1 MVVGTPGRIQEH
13 LRKGTLVLDGLNT
26 LVLDEADRMLD
37 MGFYDSIAEI
47 IGQLPERRQTL
58 LFSATYPD
66 GIEKLA
72 KTFMRDP
79 RQVRVES
86 LHADSQIEQRFFEI
100 DPKQRMD
107 AVVRLLQHFR
117 PQSCV
122 AFCQT
127 RQQCQELAD
136 ALKAQRISALA
147 LHGDL
152 EQRIQ
157 SMLLAVRAKVLEGHS
172 LAGSLREF
180 PTAFPELYRAT
191 VAAGEHAG
199 HLGPVLEQLA
209 DYTEQRQQSRQK
221 IQLALLYPVILMV
234 ASLAIVGF
242 LLGYVVPDV
251 VRVFIDS
258 GQTLPLLTRVL
269 IGVSDWVKAWGAL
282 AFVAAIGGVI
292 GFRYA
297 LRKDAFRERWHGFL
311 LRVPLVGRLV
321 RSTDTARFASTLAIL
336 TRSGVPLVEALAI
349 AAEVIANRIIRNEVV
364 KAAQK
369 VREGASLTRSLE
381 ATGQFPPMML
391 HMIASGERSGELD
404 QMLARTAR
412 NQENDLAAQI
422 GLMVGLFE
430 PFMLI
435 FMGAVVLVIVL
446 AILLPIL
453 SLNQLVG

>member
-1 MVVGTPGRIQEH
+1 MAAFEYLALDPSGRQQ
-13 LRKGTLVLDGLNT
+13 KGVL
-26 LVLDEADRMLD
+26 EAD
-37 MGFYDSIAEI
+37 
-47 IGQLPERRQTL
+47 
-58 LFSATYPD
+58 SA
-66 GIEKLA
+66 
-72 KTFMRDP
+72 
-79 RQVRVES
+79 RQVRQLLRERQLAPLDVKPTRTR
-86 LHADSQIEQRFFEI
+86 EQSG
-100 DPKQRMD
+100 QGG
-107 AVVRLLQHFR
+107 RLTFARGLSAR
-117 PQSCV
+117 DLALV
-122 AFCQT
+122 T
-127 RQQCQELAD
+127 RQLATLVQA
-136 ALKAQRISALA
+136 ALPIEEALRAAAAQSTS
-147 LHGDL
+147 
-152 EQRIQ
+152 QRIQ

-199 HLGPVLEQLA
+199 HLGP
-209 DYTEQRQQSRQK
+209 
-221 IQLALLYPVILMV
+221 
-234 ASLAIVGF
+234 
-242 LLGYVVPDV
+242 
-251 VRVFIDS
+251 
-258 GQTLPLLTRVL
+258 
-269 IGVSDWVKAWGAL
+269 
-282 AFVAAIGGVI
+282 
-292 GFRYA
+292 
-297 LRKDAFRERWHGFL
+297 
-311 LRVPLVGRLV
+311 
-321 RSTDTARFASTLAIL
+321 TLAIL